1 MEDEIDLRD
10 IFGVLWKRRLLIL
23 GTFIIAVLL
32 AGVISFAMPPVY
44 KVSSIIVVGIFDDP
58 TYASQA
64 SMKNVMLSD
73 EFLLEIFEVI
83 SPNGTSGDFRTF
95 KDDVKVEPVE
105 DSDRLVEISIE
116 TKKKKEG
123 LKAVETMIERY
134 SMLSQDSYN
143 KQEKI
148 LESQL
153 ADAEQRL
160 DVINMEINQTREAMQ
175 GMEETS
181 GSSTAVLAE
190 MRFSRTLDILN
201 GKESQR
207 SELMDR
213 RMELQNQLLLIRN
226 LEIVQPAREPI
237 SPIWPR
243 KALIIAI
250 AGMLGLMAGVLAAFL
265 REGLGGRPAER

>member
-10 IFGVLWKRRLLIL
+10 IFGVLWKRRLLIV

-44 KVSSIIVVGIFDDP
+44 KVSSIIAVGFYDDP
-58 TYASQA
+58 AYTSQA

-73 EFLLEIFEVI
+73 EFLLEVFEAI
-83 SPNGTSGDFRTF
+83 SPNGTSSDFRTF
-95 KDDVKVEPVE
+95 KDDVKVEPVK

-116 TKKKKEG
+116 TKKRKEG

-134 SMLSQDSYN
+134 SALSENSYN
-143 KQEKI
+143 KQKKI
-148 LESQL
+148 LEDQL
-153 ADAEQRL
+153 ANTEQRIE
-160 DVINMEINQTREAMQ
+160 VINLEINQTSETLQ
-175 GMEETS
+175 DMEETS
-181 GSSTAVLAE
+181 GSSTAVQAE

-207 SELMDR
+207 SALMDR
-213 RMELQNQLLLIRN
+213 RMELDKQLLLIRN

-243 KALIIAI
+243 KALILGI
-250 AGMLGLMAGVLAAFL
+250 AGILGLMLGVMAAFL
-265 REGLGGRPAER
+265 REGLARPE

>member
-44 KVSSIIVVGIFDDP
+44 KVSSIIAVGFYDDP
-58 TYASQA
+58 AYTSQA

-73 EFLLEIFEVI
+73 EFLLEVFEVI

-95 KDDVKVEPVE
+95 KDDVKVEPVK

-116 TKKKKEG
+116 TKKRKEG

-134 SMLSQDSYN
+134 SALSENSYN
-143 KQEKI
+143 KQKKI
-148 LESQL
+148 LEDQL
-153 ADAEQRL
+153 ANTEQRIEVVNL
-160 DVINMEINQTREAMQ
+160 EINQTREALQ
-175 GMEETS
+175 DMEETS
-181 GSSTAVLAE
+181 GSSTAVQAE

-207 SELMDR
+207 SALMDR
-213 RMELQNQLLLIRN
+213 RMELDKQLLLIRN

-243 KALIIAI
+243 KALIVGI
-250 AGMLGLMAGVLAAFL
+250 AGILGLMLGVMAAFL
-265 REGLGGRPAER
+265 REGLARPE

>member
-32 AGVISFAMPPVY
+32 AGVISFAVPPVY
-44 KVSSIIVVGIFDDP
+44 KVSSIIAVGLYDDP
-58 TYASQA
+58 AYTSQA

-73 EFLLEIFEVI
+73 EFLLETFEAI

-95 KDDVKVEPVE
+95 KDDVKVEPVK

-116 TKKKKEG
+116 TKKRKEG

-134 SMLSQDSYN
+134 SVLSQNSYN
-143 KQEKI
+143 KQKKI
-148 LESQL
+148 LEDQL
-153 ADAEQRL
+153 ANTEQRIE
-160 DVINMEINQTREAMQ
+160 VINLEINQTREALQ
-175 GMEETS
+175 EIEETS
-181 GSSTAVLAE
+181 GSSTAVQAE

-207 SELMDR
+207 SALMDR
-213 RMELQNQLLLIRN
+213 QMELDKQLLLIRN
-226 LEIVQPAREPI
+226 LEIVQPAKEPI
-237 SPIWPR
+237 SPIWPS
-243 KALIIAI
+243 KALIVGI
-250 AGMLGLMAGVLAAFL
+250 AGILGLMLGVMAAFL
-265 REGLGGRPAER
+265 REGLARPE

>member
-44 KVSSIIVVGIFDDP
+44 KVSSIIAVGFYDDP
-58 TYASQA
+58 AYTSQA

-73 EFLLEIFEVI
+73 EFLLDVFEVI
-83 SPNGTSGDFRTF
+83 SPNGNSSDFRTF
-95 KDDVKVEPVE
+95 KDSVEVEPVR

-116 TKKKKEG
+116 TKKRKEG

-134 SMLSQDSYN
+134 SSLSENSYS
-143 KQEKI
+143 KQKKI
-148 LESQL
+148 LEDQL
-153 ADAEQRL
+153 ANTEQRIE
-160 DVINMEINQTREAMQ
+160 VIDMEINQTREALREV
-175 GMEETS
+175 EETS
-181 GSSTAVLAE
+181 GSSAVQAE

-201 GKESQR
+201 DKESQR
-207 SELMDR
+207 SALMDR
-213 RMELQNQLLLIRN
+213 RMETQKQLLLIRN

-237 SPIWPR
+237 SPVGPR
-243 KALIIAI
+243 KAMIIAI
-250 AGMLGLMAGVLAAFL
+250 ASMVGLMAGVLAAFL
-265 REGLGGRPAER
+265 REGMLRPME

>member
-10 IFGVLWKRRLLIL
+10 IFDVLWKRRLLIL

-44 KVSSIIVVGIFDDP
+44 KVSSIIAIGYFDDP
-58 TYASQA
+58 AYTSQA

-73 EFLLEIFEVI
+73 EFLLEVFEAI
-83 SPNGTSGDFRTF
+83 TPNGTSSDFRTI
-95 KDDVKVEPVE
+95 KGDVEVEPVK

-116 TKKKKEG
+116 TKKRKEG
-123 LKAVETMIERY
+123 LKAVETMIEHY
-134 SMLSQDSYN
+134 SVLSQNSYN
-143 KQEKI
+143 RQKKI
-148 LESQL
+148 LEDQL
-153 ADAEQRL
+153 ANTEQRIEVVNL
-160 DVINMEINQTREAMQ
+160 EINQTREALQ
-175 GMEETS
+175 NMEETS
-181 GSSTAVLAE
+181 GSSAVQAE

-207 SELMDR
+207 SALMDR
-213 RMELQNQLLLIRN
+213 RMELDKQLMLIRN

-243 KALIIAI
+243 KALIVGI
-250 AGMLGLMAGVLAAFL
+250 AGILGLMLGVMAAFL
-265 REGLGGRPAER
+265 REGLARPE

>member
-10 IFGVLWKRRLLIL
+10 IFEVIWKRRLLIL

-32 AGVISFAMPPVY
+32 AGGISFAMPPVY
-44 KVSSIIVVGIFDDP
+44 KVSSIISVGIYDDP

-64 SMKNVMLSD
+64 SMRNVMLSD
-73 EFLLEIFEVI
+73 EFLLEIFKVI

-95 KDDVKVEPVE
+95 KDDVKVEPAE
-105 DSDRLVEISIE
+105 DSERLVEISIE
-116 TKKKKEG
+116 TKKRKEG

-134 SMLSQDSYN
+134 SMLSQDNYN

-148 LESQL
+148 LENQL

-160 DVINMEINQTREAMQ
+160 DVINMEINQTREALQ

-181 GSSTAVLAE
+181 GSSTAVQAE

-213 RMELQNQLLLIRN
+213 RIELQNQLLLIRN
-226 LEIVQPAREPI
+226 LEVVQPAIEPI
-237 SPIWPR
+237 SPISPK
-243 KALIIAI
+243 KALIVAV
-250 AGMLGLMAGVLAAFL
+250 AGMLGLFIGILAAFFK
-265 REGLGGRPAER
+265 EGLKGETR

>member
-44 KVSSIIVVGIFDDP
+44 KVSSIIAVGLYDDP
-58 TYASQA
+58 AYTSQA

-73 EFLLEIFEVI
+73 EFLLEVFEVI

-95 KDDVKVEPVE
+95 KDDVKVESVK

-116 TKKKKEG
+116 TKKRKEG
-123 LKAVETMIERY
+123 LKAVETMIEHY
-134 SMLSQDSYN
+134 SALSQNSYN
-143 KQEKI
+143 KQKKI
-148 LESQL
+148 LEDQL
-153 ADAEQRL
+153 ANTQQRIE
-160 DVINMEINQTREAMQ
+160 VINLEINQTREALQ
-175 GMEETS
+175 EIEETS
-181 GSSTAVLAE
+181 GSSTAVQAE

-207 SELMDR
+207 SALMDR
-213 RMELQNQLLLIRN
+213 RMELDKQLLLIRN
-226 LEIVQPAREPI
+226 LEIVQPAKEPI

-243 KALIIAI
+243 KALIVGI
-250 AGMLGLMAGVLAAFL
+250 AGILGLMVGVMAAFL
-265 REGLGGRPAER
+265 REGLARPE

>member
-44 KVSSIIVVGIFDDP
+44 KVSSIIAIGYFDDP
-58 TYASQA
+58 AYTSQA

-73 EFLLEIFEVI
+73 EFLLDVFEVI
-83 SPNGTSGDFRTF
+83 SPNGNSSDFRTF
-95 KDDVKVEPVE
+95 KDSVEVEPAR

-116 TKKKKEG
+116 TKKRKEG

-134 SMLSQDSYN
+134 SELSENSYN
-143 KQEKI
+143 KQKKI
-148 LESQL
+148 LEDQL
-153 ADAEQRL
+153 SDAEQRL
-160 DVINMEINQTREAMQ
+160 EVVNMEINQTREALQ
-175 GMEETS
+175 DMEETS
-181 GSSTAVLAE
+181 GSSTAVQAE

-207 SELMDR
+207 SALMDR
-213 RMELQNQLLLIRN
+213 RMELDKQLLLIRN
-226 LEIVQPAREPI
+226 LEIVQPAKEPI

-243 KALIIAI
+243 KALIVGI
-250 AGMLGLMAGVLAAFL
+250 AGILGLMLGVMAAFL
-265 REGLGGRPAER
+265 REGLARPE

>member
-32 AGVISFAMPPVY
+32 AGVASFAMPPVY
-44 KVSSIIVVGIFDDP
+44 KVSSIIAVGLYDDP
-58 TYASQA
+58 AYTSQA

-73 EFLLEIFEVI
+73 EFLLETFEAI

-95 KDDVKVEPVE
+95 KDDVKVEPVK

-116 TKKKKEG
+116 TKKRKEG

-134 SMLSQDSYN
+134 SVLSQNSYN
-143 KQEKI
+143 KQKKI
-148 LESQL
+148 LEDQL
-153 ADAEQRL
+153 ADAEQRIE
-160 DVINMEINQTREAMQ
+160 VINLEINQTREALQ
-175 GMEETS
+175 EMEETS
-181 GSSTAVLAE
+181 GSSTAVQAE

-207 SELMDR
+207 SALMDR
-213 RMELQNQLLLIRN
+213 RMELDKQLLLIRN

-243 KALIIAI
+243 KALIVGI
-250 AGMLGLMAGVLAAFL
+250 AGILGLMVGVLAAFL
-265 REGLGGRPAER
+265 REGLARPE

>member
-23 GTFIIAVLL
+23 GTFIVAVLL

-44 KVSSIIVVGIFDDP
+44 KVSSIVAVGFYDDP
-58 TYASQA
+58 AYTSQA

-73 EFLLEIFEVI
+73 EFLLEVFEVI

-95 KDDVKVEPVE
+95 KDDVKVEPVK
-105 DSDRLVEISIE
+105 DSDRLVEISME
-116 TKKKKEG
+116 TKKRKEG

-134 SMLSQDSYN
+134 SALSQNSYN
-143 KQEKI
+143 KQKKI
-148 LESQL
+148 LEDQL
-153 ADAEQRL
+153 ANTEQRIEVVNL
-160 DVINMEINQTREAMQ
+160 EINQTREALQ
-175 GMEETS
+175 NMEETS
-181 GSSTAVLAE
+181 GSSAVQAE

-207 SELMDR
+207 SALMDR
-213 RMELQNQLLLIRN
+213 RMELDKQLLLIRN

-243 KALIIAI
+243 KALIVGI
-250 AGMLGLMAGVLAAFL
+250 AGILGLMLGVMAAFL
-265 REGLGGRPAER
+265 REGLARPE

>member
-10 IFGVLWKRRLLIL
+10 IFGVLWKRRLLIV

-44 KVSSIIVVGIFDDP
+44 KVSSIIVVGLYDDP
-58 TYASQA
+58 AYTSQA

-73 EFLLEIFEVI
+73 EFLLEVFEVVK
-83 SPNGTSGDFRTF
+83 PNGTSSDFRTF
-95 KDDVKVEPVE
+95 KDGVKVEPVK
-105 DSDRLVEISIE
+105 DSDKLVEISIE

-123 LKAVETMIERY
+123 LKAVETMIESY
-134 SMLSQDSYN
+134 FVLSQNSYN
-143 KQEKI
+143 KQKKI
-148 LESQL
+148 LEDQL
-153 ADAEQRL
+153 ANTDQRIE
-160 DVINMEINQTREAMQ
+160 VINLEINQTREALQ
-175 GMEETS
+175 EMEETS
-181 GSSTAVLAE
+181 GSSTAVQAE

-207 SELMDR
+207 SALMDR
-213 RMELQNQLLLIRN
+213 RMELDKQLLLIRN

-243 KALIIAI
+243 KALIVGI
-250 AGMLGLMAGVLAAFL
+250 AGILGLMVGVLAAFL
-265 REGLGGRPAER
+265 REGLARPE

>member
-32 AGVISFAMPPVY
+32 AGVASFAMPPVY
-44 KVSSIIVVGIFDDP
+44 KVSSIIAVGLYDDP
-58 TYASQA
+58 AYTSQA

-73 EFLLEIFEVI
+73 EFLLETFEAI

-95 KDDVKVEPVE
+95 KDDVKVEPVK

-116 TKKKKEG
+116 TKKRKEG

-134 SMLSQDSYN
+134 SVLSQNSYN
-143 KQEKI
+143 KQKKI
-148 LESQL
+148 LEDQL
-153 ADAEQRL
+153 ANTEQRIQ
-160 DVINMEINQTREAMQ
+160 VINLEINQTREALQ
-175 GMEETS
+175 EMEETS
-181 GSSTAVLAE
+181 GSSTAVQAE

-207 SELMDR
+207 SALMDR
-213 RMELQNQLLLIRN
+213 RMELDKQLLLIRN
-226 LEIVQPAREPI
+226 LEIVQPAKEPI

-243 KALIIAI
+243 KALIVGI
-250 AGMLGLMAGVLAAFL
+250 AGILGLMLGVMAAFL
-265 REGLGGRPAER
+265 REGLARPE

>member
-44 KVSSIIVVGIFDDP
+44 KVSSIIAVGLYDDP
-58 TYASQA
+58 AYTSQA

-73 EFLLEIFEVI
+73 EFLLEVFETI
-83 SPNGTSGDFRTF
+83 SPNGTSSDFRTF
-95 KDDVKVEPVE
+95 KDDVKVEPVK
-105 DSDRLVEISIE
+105 DSDRLVEISME
-116 TKKKKEG
+116 TKKRKEG

-134 SMLSQDSYN
+134 SELSQNSYN
-143 KQEKI
+143 KQKKI
-148 LESQL
+148 LEDQL
-153 ADAEQRL
+153 ANTEQRIEVVNL
-160 DVINMEINQTREAMQ
+160 EINQTRVALQEV
-175 GMEETS
+175 EETS
-181 GSSTAVLAE
+181 GSSAVQAE

-207 SELMDR
+207 SALMDR
-213 RMELQNQLLLIRN
+213 RMELDKQLLLIRN

-243 KALIIAI
+243 KALIVGI
-250 AGMLGLMAGVLAAFL
+250 AGILGLMLGVMAAFL
-265 REGLGGRPAER
+265 REGLARPE

>member
-44 KVSSIIVVGIFDDP
+44 KVSSIIAVGFYDDP
-58 TYASQA
+58 AYTSQA

-73 EFLLEIFEVI
+73 EFLLEVFETI
-83 SPNGTSGDFRTF
+83 SPNGTSSEFRTF
-95 KDDVKVEPVE
+95 KDDVKVEPVR

-116 TKKKKEG
+116 TKKRKEG

-134 SMLSQDSYN
+134 SRLSENSYN
-143 KQEKI
+143 KQKKI
-148 LESQL
+148 LEDQL
-153 ADAEQRL
+153 ANTEQRIEVVNL
-160 DVINMEINQTREAMQ
+160 EINQTREALQ
-175 GMEETS
+175 PMEETS
-181 GSSTAVLAE
+181 GSSTAIQAE

-207 SELMDR
+207 SALMDR
-213 RMELQNQLLLIRN
+213 RMELDKQLLLIRN

-243 KALIIAI
+243 KALIVAI
-250 AGMLGLMAGVLAAFL
+250 AGMLGLLLGVMAAFL
-265 REGLGGRPAER
+265 REGVARPE